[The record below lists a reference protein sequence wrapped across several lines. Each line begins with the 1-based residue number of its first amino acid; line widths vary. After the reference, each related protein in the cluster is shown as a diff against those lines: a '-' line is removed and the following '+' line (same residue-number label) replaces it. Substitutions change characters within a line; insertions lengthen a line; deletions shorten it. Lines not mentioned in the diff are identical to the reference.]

1 LNIFFVAFFKT
12 KPNPNS
18 TQKQQ
23 KQHGG
28 VLSVVHNVLCDQEEK
43 VVPQPFAYEYGV
55 KDEYTGA
62 AFQKSETQNDYGLV
76 QGSYKVLVGN
86 F

>member
-1 LNIFFVAFFKT
+1 
-12 KPNPNS
+12 
-18 TQKQQ
+18 
-23 KQHGG
+23 
-28 VLSVVHNVLCDQEEK
+28 

-76 QGSYKVLVGN
+76 QGSYKVS
-86 F
+86 